1 MNRLK
6 DKVAIVTGA
15 NSGVGAAIAR
25 LFAAEGAKVVMAA
38 RREAALDEVAGQ
50 ITEAGGT
57 VLPVAAD
64 ISKPGDAE
72 RLVSAAFDTYGALDV
87 LVNNAGVLE
96 KGLKPIDRY
105 TDEDLDWV
113 VDINQKG
120 TMRCM
125 RAALSRM
132 SSGASVVNVA
142 SVAGAKG
149 YGGAAYV
156 ASKAAIVGV
165 TKNAA
170 LRFQASQIRVNAICP
185 GNIMTPMTSSIDPAE
200 LDPDMIGAMATHSN
214 MQSPSCTPEDVAN
227 IALFLASDESRALT
241 GQIIVSDF
249 GSML

>member
-1 MNRLK
+1 MNRLAG
-6 DKVAIVTGA
+6 KVAIVTGA
-15 NSGVGAAIAR
+15 NSGVGEAIAK
-25 LFAAEGAKVVMAA
+25 LFCKEGAKVVMAA
-38 RREAALDEVAGQ
+38 RREAALDAVADQ
-50 ITEAGGT
+50 IRAELGEC
-57 VLPVAAD
+57 LPVAAD
-64 ISKPGDAE
+64 ISRPGDAE
-72 RLVSAAFDTYGALDV
+72 RLVAAAIDTYGKLDI

-125 RAALSRM
+125 RAALQKM
-132 SSGASVVNVA
+132 EPGASVVNVA

-149 YGGAAYV
+149 YGGVAYV
-156 ASKAAIVGV
+156 SSKAAIVGV

-170 LRFQASQIRVNAICP
+170 LRFQATGIRCNAICP
-185 GNIMTPMTSSIDPAE
+185 GNITTPMTNDIDPAE

-214 MQSPSCTPEDVAN
+214 MASPSCSPEDVAN
-227 IALFLASDESRALT
+227 IALFLASDESRSLT
-241 GQIIVSDF
+241 GQIIVSDC

>member
-1 MNRLK
+1 MKRLEG
-6 DKVAIVTGA
+6 KVAIVTGA

-38 RREAALDEVAGQ
+38 RREAALTKVASEIRG
-50 ITEAGGT
+50 AMGDA
-57 VLPVAAD
+57 LPIAAD

-72 RLVSAAFDTYGALDV
+72 RLVEAAISTYGKLDI

-113 VDINQKG
+113 VEINQKG

-125 RAALSRM
+125 RAALQKM
-132 SSGASVVNVA
+132 QAGASVVNVA

-149 YGGAAYV
+149 FGGAAYV
-156 ASKAAIVGV
+156 SSKAAIVGV

-170 LRFQASQIRVNAICP
+170 LRFQATGIRVNAICP
-185 GNIMTPMTSSIDPAE
+185 GNILTPMTNDINPAE

-241 GQIIVSDF
+241 GQIMVSDF